1 MNEKTIE
8 DALNLLI
15 SGELDLVDTA
25 LGEVS
30 NIKTYAEAGIL
41 TRDSG
46 LVLRMEDGSEF
57 QITFSILCHLPN
69 GAGAPKRPGPVLY
82 AADISDGRVVIS

>member
-25 LGEVS
+25 LSEVS

-57 QITFSILCHLPN
+57 QITIKQS
-69 GAGAPKRPGPVLY
+69 K
-82 AADISDGRVVIS
+82 

>member
-25 LGEVS
+25 LGEIS

-57 QITFSILCHLPN
+57 QITIKQS
-69 GAGAPKRPGPVLY
+69 K
-82 AADISDGRVVIS
+82 

>member
-1 MNEKTIE
+1 MNEKIIE

-25 LGEVS
+25 RGEVS
-30 NIKTYAEAGIL
+30 NIKTYTEAGLL

-57 QITFSILCHLPN
+57 QITIKQS
-69 GAGAPKRPGPVLY
+69 
-82 AADISDGRVVIS
+82 

>member
-46 LVLRMEDGSEF
+46 LVLRMPWALWSAGTRTM
-57 QITFSILCHLPN
+57 TFTRWCP
-69 GAGAPKRPGPVLY
+69 P
-82 AADISDGRVVIS
+82 

>member
-30 NIKTYAEAGIL
+30 NIKTHAEAGIL

-57 QITFSILCHLPN
+57 QITIKQS
-69 GAGAPKRPGPVLY
+69 K
-82 AADISDGRVVIS
+82 

>member
-30 NIKTYAEAGIL
+30 DIKTYAEAGIL

-57 QITFSILCHLPN
+57 QITIKQS
-69 GAGAPKRPGPVLY
+69 K
-82 AADISDGRVVIS
+82 

>member
-1 MNEKTIE
+1 MNEKIIE

-30 NIKTYAEAGIL
+30 NIKTYTEAGLL

-57 QITFSILCHLPN
+57 QITIKQS
-69 GAGAPKRPGPVLY
+69 
-82 AADISDGRVVIS
+82 

>member
-15 SGELDLVDTA
+15 SGELNLVDTA

-57 QITFSILCHLPN
+57 QITIKQS
-69 GAGAPKRPGPVLY
+69 K
-82 AADISDGRVVIS
+82 

>member
-15 SGELDLVDTA
+15 SGELDLVGTA

-57 QITFSILCHLPN
+57 QITIKQS
-69 GAGAPKRPGPVLY
+69 K
-82 AADISDGRVVIS
+82 

>member
-30 NIKTYAEAGIL
+30 NIKTYAEVGIL

-57 QITFSILCHLPN
+57 QITIKQS
-69 GAGAPKRPGPVLY
+69 K
-82 AADISDGRVVIS
+82 

>member
-46 LVLRMEDGSEF
+46 VVLRMEDGSEF
-57 QITFSILCHLPN
+57 QITIKQS
-69 GAGAPKRPGPVLY
+69 K
-82 AADISDGRVVIS
+82 

>member
-30 NIKTYAEAGIL
+30 NIKTRRLGY
-41 TRDSG
+41 
-46 LVLRMEDGSEF
+46 
-57 QITFSILCHLPN
+57 
-69 GAGAPKRPGPVLY
+69 
-82 AADISDGRVVIS
+82 

>member
-41 TRDSG
+41 TQDSG

-57 QITFSILCHLPN
+57 QITIKQS
-69 GAGAPKRPGPVLY
+69 K
-82 AADISDGRVVIS
+82 

>member
-30 NIKTYAEAGIL
+30 NIKTYTEAGLL

-57 QITFSILCHLPN
+57 QITIKQS
-69 GAGAPKRPGPVLY
+69 K
-82 AADISDGRVVIS
+82 

>member
-15 SGELDLVDTA
+15 SGESDLVDTA

-57 QITFSILCHLPN
+57 QITIKQS
-69 GAGAPKRPGPVLY
+69 K
-82 AADISDGRVVIS
+82 

>member
-41 TRDSG
+41 TRDSC

-57 QITFSILCHLPN
+57 QITIKQS
-69 GAGAPKRPGPVLY
+69 K
-82 AADISDGRVVIS
+82 

>member
-46 LVLRMEDGSEF
+46 LVLQMEDGSEF
-57 QITFSILCHLPN
+57 QITIKQS
-69 GAGAPKRPGPVLY
+69 K
-82 AADISDGRVVIS
+82 

>member
-46 LVLRMEDGSEF
+46 LVLRMEAEQMSR
-57 QITFSILCHLPN
+57 N
-69 GAGAPKRPGPVLY
+69 RPARAVCRG
-82 AADISDGRVVIS
+82 

>member
-1 MNEKTIE
+1 MDMNEKTIE

-25 LGEVS
+25 LGEVSNSLS

-57 QITFSILCHLPN
+57 QITIKQS
-69 GAGAPKRPGPVLY
+69 K
-82 AADISDGRVVIS
+82 

>member
-57 QITFSILCHLPN
+57 QIAIKQS
-69 GAGAPKRPGPVLY
+69 K
-82 AADISDGRVVIS
+82 

>member
-46 LVLRMEDGSEF
+46 LVLRDVYKRQGCFRYLREPDG
-57 QITFSILCHLPN
+57 PD
-69 GAGAPKRPGPVLY
+69 AR
-82 AADISDGRVVIS
+82 

>member
-30 NIKTYAEAGIL
+30 NIKTYP
-41 TRDSG
+41 S
-46 LVLRMEDGSEF
+46 
-57 QITFSILCHLPN
+57 
-69 GAGAPKRPGPVLY
+69 
-82 AADISDGRVVIS
+82 AAIRCRRR

>member
-30 NIKTYAEAGIL
+30 NIKAYAEAGIL

-57 QITFSILCHLPN
+57 QITIKQS
-69 GAGAPKRPGPVLY
+69 K
-82 AADISDGRVVIS
+82 

>member
-15 SGELDLVDTA
+15 SGELDLVDAA

-57 QITFSILCHLPN
+57 QITIKQS
-69 GAGAPKRPGPVLY
+69 K
-82 AADISDGRVVIS
+82 

>member
-46 LVLRMEDGSEF
+46 LVLRMEDGSKF
-57 QITFSILCHLPN
+57 QITIKQS
-69 GAGAPKRPGPVLY
+69 K
-82 AADISDGRVVIS
+82 

>member
-30 NIKTYAEAGIL
+30 NIKTYAKAGIL

-57 QITFSILCHLPN
+57 QITIKQS
-69 GAGAPKRPGPVLY
+69 K
-82 AADISDGRVVIS
+82 

>member
-30 NIKTYAEAGIL
+30 NIKTYAETGIL

-57 QITFSILCHLPN
+57 QITIKQS
-69 GAGAPKRPGPVLY
+69 K
-82 AADISDGRVVIS
+82 

>member
-46 LVLRMEDGSEF
+46 LVLRMEDGSAF
-57 QITFSILCHLPN
+57 QITIKQS
-69 GAGAPKRPGPVLY
+69 K
-82 AADISDGRVVIS
+82 

>member
-46 LVLRMEDGSEF
+46 LVLRMEDGNEF
-57 QITFSILCHLPN
+57 QITIKQS
-69 GAGAPKRPGPVLY
+69 K
-82 AADISDGRVVIS
+82 

>member
-57 QITFSILCHLPN
+57 HITIKQS
-69 GAGAPKRPGPVLY
+69 K
-82 AADISDGRVVIS
+82 

>member
-57 QITFSILCHLPN
+57 QITLKQS
-69 GAGAPKRPGPVLY
+69 K
-82 AADISDGRVVIS
+82 

>member
-30 NIKTYAEAGIL
+30 NIKTYVEVGLL

-57 QITFSILCHLPN
+57 QITIKQS
-69 GAGAPKRPGPVLY
+69 K
-82 AADISDGRVVIS
+82 

>member
-57 QITFSILCHLPN
+57 QITIKQS
-69 GAGAPKRPGPVLY
+69 K
-82 AADISDGRVVIS
+82 

>member
-46 LVLRMEDGSEF
+46 LVLRMEDVSEF
-57 QITFSILCHLPN
+57 QITIKQS
-69 GAGAPKRPGPVLY
+69 K
-82 AADISDGRVVIS
+82 

>member
-57 QITFSILCHLPN
+57 QITIKQS
-69 GAGAPKRPGPVLY
+69 R
-82 AADISDGRVVIS
+82 

>member
-8 DALNLLI
+8 DALNLPI

-57 QITFSILCHLPN
+57 QITIKQS
-69 GAGAPKRPGPVLY
+69 K
-82 AADISDGRVVIS
+82 

>member
-1 MNEKTIE
+1 MNMNEKIIE

-30 NIKTYAEAGIL
+30 NIKTYTEAGLL

-57 QITFSILCHLPN
+57 QITIKQS
-69 GAGAPKRPGPVLY
+69 
-82 AADISDGRVVIS
+82 

>member
-46 LVLRMEDGSEF
+46 LALRMEDGSEF
-57 QITFSILCHLPN
+57 QITIKQS
-69 GAGAPKRPGPVLY
+69 K
-82 AADISDGRVVIS
+82 